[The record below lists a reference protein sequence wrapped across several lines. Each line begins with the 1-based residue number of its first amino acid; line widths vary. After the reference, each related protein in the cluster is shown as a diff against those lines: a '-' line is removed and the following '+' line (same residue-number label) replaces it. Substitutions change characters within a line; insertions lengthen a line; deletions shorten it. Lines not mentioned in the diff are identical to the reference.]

1 MFPFLRTAH
10 QDAGDIAVRSE
21 HFILVQKEVDV
32 KNFQTVRQI
41 ILALDVL
48 VQLQNEA
55 LFELAFASE
64 RRRGKPPAP
73 TW

>member
-1 MFPFLRTAH
+1 M
-10 QDAGDIAVRSE
+10 AVRSE

-32 KNFQTVRQI
+32 KTFQTVCQI

-55 LFELAFASE
+55 LFE
-64 RRRGKPPAP
+64 
-73 TW
+73 

>member
-10 QDAGDIAVRSE
+10 QDAGNMAVRSE

-32 KNFQTVRQI
+32 KTFQTVCQI

-55 LFELAFASE
+55 LFE
-64 RRRGKPPAP
+64 
-73 TW
+73 